1 MPALL
6 LVAKLCMLR
15 PECKARSVSFT
26 MSLAAATHA
35 HNVYGKRLE
44 KDEKE
49 RKTSFASLI
58 FSYGRAVFKAAARK
72 LLCTC

>member
-1 MPALL
+1 M
-6 LVAKLCMLR
+6 
-15 PECKARSVSFT
+15 SFT